1 MDIRDKIT
9 VISGWLGDNSPRAN
23 EARKFFDELNEENTR
38 LANELERVKN
48 NSSISDVV
56 ERVSRMKDDSG
67 REGCTYGDTDYDSM
81 TVVYGYNLAI
91 DDVTDT
97 LSKL

>member
-1 MDIRDKIT
+1 MEKPNVKDYQYSDGEMRDLVAYT
-9 VISGWLGDNSPRAN
+9 
-23 EARKFFDELNEENTR
+23 EA
-38 LANELERVKN
+38 LEDYVKHLETKDKN
-48 NSSISDVV
+48 LTISDVV

-91 DDVTDT
+91 EDVTDT

>member
-1 MDIRDKIT
+1 MTPKEALDQHVDPDLTDRWGQPVLDAVLAAIT
-9 VISGWLGDNSPRAN
+9 TYHQHQVNSV
-23 EARKFFDELNEENTR
+23 D
-38 LANELERVKN
+38 LA
-48 NSSISDVV
+48 DAV

-81 TVVYGYNLAI
+81 SAVYGYNLAI
-91 DDVTDT
+91 EDVTDT

>member
-1 MDIRDKIT
+1 MNEGEKEQLRMEIQHIFD
-9 VISGWLGDNSPRAN
+9 SGAN
-23 EARKFFDELNEENTR
+23 EI
-38 LANELERVKN
+38 RVFEMIKSFIESRN
-48 NSSISDVV
+48 GTNKLTIHDVV

-91 DDVTDT
+91 DNVTDT
-97 LSKL
+97 VSIM